1 MSARGTG
8 NVVEKQ
14 NVETFGA
21 GTITTGDALIE
32 ILPVNEVDFGDSATV
47 TAYGDLMVSAGTDT
61 AYSPDYYNLEA
72 RFDGIAGSL
81 VPIDQTD
88 AKAYLVQEN
97 NITIG
102 SGAWLK
108 TAREAL
114 LHAEDLGSQNDLVA
128 KAKITSWT
136 SGAAD
141 GLLALTGGGADQY
154 NGHLLQEA
162 HATVTNNGTVETGI
176 TRHQFLTLN
185 GWDAATGAVTGTA
198 SDGVTFHTEN
208 KVMQSSLATDLRN
221 DQQQLAT
228 YGDSNPTM
236 KATLLADIANIQQQM
251 IAQHLVEV
259 ESDGSLVPI
268 VQYVMTVVVDPMWAQ
283 AGRIDVQSDQVQGSG
298 QWIAPTDASV
308 TITNNTPAFL
318 ELKGI
323 TIPDDNGRLFVNGI
337 LVGDNPSI
345 QTINQAHADLD
356 NSHNYSGVDRII
368 TPGVA
373 SFAAIPN
380 ATPPANQDPQVTVAN
395 TLNVNTVTDGHTYQF
410 PNITVLGP
418 SDGGAGIYNLGGAVT
433 LQTTGSGGS
442 GGSIIVNGP
451 LFAKTQSIIAGGNVY
466 INDPG
471 GSVSVA
477 GEPSSV
483 WGAITTGVY
492 DPVGGATAAGVA
504 SAAPFIPFT
513 NTQDFTAVN
522 NLLNTIPTNT
532 SMYGQRIFIKANII
546 NVNGIMQSG
555 KDNYTLN
562 LDTGSDTRVADEIK
576 ELLLLGATGRFLLP
590 QASARN
596 PDFTVFF
603 NTATNSIEVAG
614 AVTISGGHIDLDGSI
629 LNTGNGQI
637 RVLGGY
643 GQINVVNNTAYGL
656 QVDKLDASQRGDG
669 VLTILDH
676 AKPNAV
682 NGNPLYTVY
691 TQNAS
696 GTTVTTDD
704 GAGHV
709 TTSSTIPAIYQVA
722 ANWRY
727 GWTVGYQQSVI
738 DSKHIESSNWLGA
751 INLGT
756 VSFNDYTTVNQGAP
770 TLQGAGGYY
779 YLDTNPLTANNA
791 YDHSYQDITT
801 SAGSWK
807 ETFHDVRSTWYGK
820 KTYISDY
827 QRVQG
832 HEILNTHDISAHRDI
847 GIQFFGASEA
857 AVNVISTSNQDVV
870 IGAILN
876 TTGTTTV
883 ASGGAITELG
893 GGVIGGR
900 RVVLTAATGLGT
912 AARALAVKV
921 VNPADAAGGASSLSA
936 VTSGGNINI
945 ADNDGVL
952 AVDHVVAAAGDVTLT
967 ASKGIVVGMQ
977 DASTWY
983 EGLVQGGAIVLNAGA
998 TTTPTVNPGGPIGNS
1013 IAHPLVVESGS
1024 CRKTR

>member
-1 MSARGTG
+1 M
-8 NVVEKQ
+8 
-14 NVETFGA
+14 
-21 GTITTGDALIE
+21 
-32 ILPVNEVDFGDSATV
+32 
-47 TAYGDLMVSAGTDT
+47 
-61 AYSPDYYNLEA
+61 
-72 RFDGIAGSL
+72 
-81 VPIDQTD
+81 
-88 AKAYLVQEN
+88 
-97 NITIG
+97 
-102 SGAWLK
+102 
-108 TAREAL
+108 
-114 LHAEDLGSQNDLVA
+114 
-128 KAKITSWT
+128 
-136 SGAAD
+136 
-141 GLLALTGGGADQY
+141 
-154 NGHLLQEA
+154 
-162 HATVTNNGTVETGI
+162 
-176 TRHQFLTLN
+176 
-185 GWDAATGAVTGTA
+185 
-198 SDGVTFHTEN
+198 
-208 KVMQSSLATDLRN
+208 
-221 DQQQLAT
+221 
-228 YGDSNPTM
+228 
-236 KATLLADIANIQQQM
+236 
-251 IAQHLVEV
+251 
-259 ESDGSLVPI
+259 
-268 VQYVMTVVVDPMWAQ
+268 
-283 AGRIDVQSDQVQGSG
+283 
-298 QWIAPTDASV
+298 
-308 TITNNTPAFL
+308 
-318 ELKGI
+318 
-323 TIPDDNGRLFVNGI
+323 
-337 LVGDNPSI
+337 
-345 QTINQAHADLD
+345 
-356 NSHNYSGVDRII
+356 
-368 TPGVA
+368 
-373 SFAAIPN
+373 
-380 ATPPANQDPQVTVAN
+380 
-395 TLNVNTVTDGHTYQF
+395 
-410 PNITVLGP
+410 
-418 SDGGAGIYNLGGAVT
+418 
-433 LQTTGSGGS
+433 
-442 GGSIIVNGP
+442 
-451 LFAKTQSIIAGGNVY
+451 
-466 INDPG
+466 
-471 GSVSVA
+471 
-477 GEPSSV
+477 
-483 WGAITTGVY
+483 
-492 DPVGGATAAGVA
+492 A

-590 QASARN
+590 QATARN

-857 AVNVISTSNQDVV
+857 TVNVISTSNQDVV

-936 VTSGGNINI
+936 VTSGGDINI

-952 AVDHVVAAAGDVTLT
+952 AIDHVIAAAGDVTLT

-1013 IAHPLVVESGS
+1013 IAHPLVVESGTLPKDTVTVTANGDVYLQDKNGDLQLNQLITTGNVWVNVVNGNLLDFNNTQVVDQRTRDELANGLWS
-1024 CRKTR
+1024 DLGLTAGTGANQKILDTIASYTSVKEQEYRTYWQYRSTEVDPSVHDTSFRPTLSAADVDYYTNTLHYDAAAITTLQNALNAEYVDLDTRYSGFGSTYNPNFHYALSASESAALTGSIKVWTEEELLYSMSSGLLKPTADTQSVIEDPNIVGLNVTIIASKGVGNTTGKTTIDVATVRATGLTIDQRVAFAGADRPDLTYVGGNIISGLFNFSHGTNTDTDHAPGRGQLGDGRIYRRHERTGGGRLAQYHPQGRELQDRQRLGQHHYADIGCQARRQRIQHVRDPDPGSARPDRAKRHHQDHHHRPAQ